1 VNPDARSVISAAAA
15 AHPHVLTWLEPLVM
29 VSFSGLFVLYAFLV
43 FKDEHVE
50 HHPSRVLM
58 GAALQGLTI
67 GMLVGF
73 VILPLRIAFFVP
85 DPAMFPDM
93 PPPPPSRGLA
103 SLSAIPAF
111 VMLLVIRQ
119 GLLARA
125 PLIGRYLRAYR
136 RAAIK
141 HQVDGMRRALS
152 RLEALD
158 ARAAAEPLE

>member
-1 VNPDARSVISAAAA
+1 MKTDARSVISAAAA

-29 VSFSGLFVLYAFLV
+29 LSFTGFFLLYAFLA
-43 FKDEHVE
+43 FKAEHVE
-50 HHPSRVLM
+50 HHPTRVLI
-58 GAALQGLTI
+58 GAAIQGFII

-85 DPAMFPDM
+85 DPSLFPDA
-93 PPPPPSRGLA
+93 PTPQRGLA
-103 SLSAIPAF
+103 SLSILPS
-111 VMLLVIRQ
+111 LLLLVVIRQ
-119 GLLARA
+119 GLMARA

-141 HQVDGMRRALS
+141 HQMEGARRSLA

-158 ARAAAEPLE
+158 ARTAAEPLE

>member
-1 VNPDARSVISAAAA
+1 MNHDARSVISAAAA

-29 VSFSGLFVLYAFLV
+29 LSFAGLFVLYAFLF
-43 FKDEHVE
+43 FKPEHVE
-50 HHPSRVLM
+50 HHPTRVLI
-58 GAALQGLTI
+58 GAALQGLSI

-73 VILPLRIAFFVP
+73 VIMPLRIAFFVP
-85 DPAMFPDM
+85 DPAMFPDL
-93 PPPPPSRGLA
+93 PPPPSKGLA

-141 HQVDGMRRALS
+141 HQVDGMRRALA
-152 RLEALD
+152 RLEAVD
-158 ARAAAEPLE
+158 ARAAAEPIE